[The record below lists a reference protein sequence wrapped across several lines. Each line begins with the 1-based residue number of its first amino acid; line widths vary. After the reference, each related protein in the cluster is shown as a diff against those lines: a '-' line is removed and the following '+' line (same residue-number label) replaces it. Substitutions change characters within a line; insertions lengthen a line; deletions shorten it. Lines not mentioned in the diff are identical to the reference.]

1 MAQWLRHPPTE
12 RGIPGSNPG
21 VIDLFFFFLKHT
33 LLVLFVQRL
42 FQVQIV
48 LHIPINKAIFHLLFD
63 IELVDW
69 LLLVHIRQLF
79 LVELNQVYDDDLIRY
94 PNETML
100 YHLEIIKRRF
110 SFDK

>member
-1 MAQWLRHPPTE
+1 
-12 RGIPGSNPG
+12 
-21 VIDLFFFFLKHT
+21 
-33 LLVLFVQRL
+33 
-42 FQVQIV
+42 
-48 LHIPINKAIFHLLFD
+48 LLFD